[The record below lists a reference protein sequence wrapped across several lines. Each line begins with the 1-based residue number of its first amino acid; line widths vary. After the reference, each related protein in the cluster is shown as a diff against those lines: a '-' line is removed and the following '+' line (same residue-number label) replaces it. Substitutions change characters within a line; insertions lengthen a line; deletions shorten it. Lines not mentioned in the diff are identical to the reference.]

1 MTVRQFSDNYPTVDE
16 VLDSHIDEISPLRR
30 PVMLVALQ
38 GWFDATKAAT
48 GALDWLMQTR
58 NCVTVATIDP
68 DPFFDFTQE
77 RPEVWVDEDNERH
90 IRWPVNEVVAVR
102 EANDGRDLVVIS
114 GIEPH
119 LHWPTFVACIVRCA
133 RELQCSAVVTV
144 GSMLDALPHS
154 RTPIVTGSTTN
165 NALASKLGLSRPQYQ
180 GPTGIVGVLLERLEH
195 ERIPAVSLRVGVPHY
210 LASSEHPKS
219 SAALLRHIER
229 VLNVPTQHAGLYEEI
244 QRWSELHDAAV
255 EEDEQT
261 TEYVRMLELEY
272 DRHNETA
279 VPSADDLGDA
289 FERFLREQGDDT

>member
-1 MTVRQFSDNYPTVDE
+1 MTVRPFSDNYPTVDE
-16 VLDSHIDEISPLRR
+16 VLDSHIDEIPPLRR

-58 NCVTVATIDP
+58 NCVTVATIDS

-90 IRWPVNEVVAVR
+90 IRWPMNEVVAVR

-272 DRHNETA
+272 DRHNET
-279 VPSADDLGDA
+279 VMPSADDLGDA
-289 FERFLREQGDDT
+289 FERFLRDQGDEG

>member
-1 MTVRQFSDNYPTVDE
+1 MTVRPFSDNYPTVDE
-16 VLDSHIDEISPLRR
+16 VFDSHFDEIPPLRR

>member
-1 MTVRQFSDNYPTVDE
+1 MTVRPFSDNYPTVDE
-16 VLDSHIDEISPLRR
+16 VFDSHFDEIPPLRR

-90 IRWPVNEVVAVR
+90 IRWPMNEVVAVR

-272 DRHNETA
+272 DRHNET
-279 VPSADDLGDA
+279 VMPSADDLGDA
-289 FERFLREQGDDT
+289 FERFLRDQGDEG

>member
-16 VLDSHIDEISPLRR
+16 VLDSHIDEIPRLAR

-48 GALDWLMQTR
+48 GALDWLMQNR
-58 NCVTVATIDP
+58 NFVTVASIDP

-77 RPEVWVDEDNERH
+77 RPEIWVDEDDQRH
-90 IRWPVNEVVAVR
+90 VRWPSNEVMATR
-102 EANDGRDLVVIS
+102 DTDGGRDLVVIS
-114 GIEPH
+114 GVEPH

-165 NALASKLGLSRPQYQ
+165 RALADKLGLSRPQYE

-195 ERIPAVSLRVGVPHY
+195 EQIPAVSLRVGVPHY

-229 VLNVPTQHAGLYEEI
+229 VLNVSTQHAELYDDI
-244 QRWSELHDAAV
+244 QRWAEIHETAIA
-255 EEDEQT
+255 EDEQT
-261 TEYVRMLELEY
+261 KDYVRMLESEY
-272 DRHNETA
+272 DRRNDT
-279 VPSADDLGDA
+279 VMSSADDLGDA
-289 FERFLREQGDDT
+289 FECFLRQQGDEA

>member
-48 GALDWLMQTR
+48 GAIDWLMQTR
-58 NCVTVATIDP
+58 NCVTVATIDS